1 VRVLFDQGTPVPL
14 RSQLADHHVSTAHE
28 LGWASLQNGELL
40 EQAESHGFEV
50 LVTTDQNLKY
60 QQNLAHRKIAIV
72 VLSAASWPRIQ
83 TVSADIVAAVNSA
96 TQNGYVV
103 VTVPFSR

>member
-1 VRVLFDQGTPVPL
+1 MRVLFDQGTPVPL
-14 RSQLADHHVSTAHE
+14 RSHLTDHQVSTAHE

-40 EQAESHGFEV
+40 EHAENHGFKV

-60 QQNLAHRKIAIV
+60 QQNLAQRRIAIV

-83 TVSADIVAAVNSA
+83 TVLAEIVDAVNAAGPNSYA
-96 TQNGYVV
+96 LVN
-103 VTVPFSR
+103 VPFRR